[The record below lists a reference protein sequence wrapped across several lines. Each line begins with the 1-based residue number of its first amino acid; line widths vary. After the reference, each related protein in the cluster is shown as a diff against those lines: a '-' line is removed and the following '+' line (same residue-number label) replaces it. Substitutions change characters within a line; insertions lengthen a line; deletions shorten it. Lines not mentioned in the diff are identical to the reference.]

1 MILHKSLTVHVEGWC
16 SVIGATHQYQC
27 EYEVCVCVCV
37 CVRAHTS
44 VPASHACVHMHVASH
59 ASVH

>member
-27 EYEVCVCVCV
+27 ECEVH
-37 CVRAHTS
+37 VRGS
-44 VPASHACVHMHVASH
+44 GVHKQT
-59 ASVH
+59 